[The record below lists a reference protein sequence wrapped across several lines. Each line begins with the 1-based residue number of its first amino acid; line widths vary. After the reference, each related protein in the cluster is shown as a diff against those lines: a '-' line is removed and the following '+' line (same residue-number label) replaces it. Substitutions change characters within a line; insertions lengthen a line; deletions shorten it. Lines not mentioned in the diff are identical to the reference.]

1 MVAYHRCWLKWIHFC
16 FCLLGNRTGTSNNI
30 WKPRAILFMK
40 SLTLMNHNQTCLFE
54 FMPVFHTQK
63 KKLSNCRLHL
73 NLALI
78 QCTMVEKA
86 DYLVNSF
93 FPSRLIMSK
102 LMFQLASRKETLKL
116 KQLSRFFFFFKLAW
130 SGWSGPALSTYE
142 GCSKWIAYFC
152 LETSNFKLA
161 QKYSFHAL
169 EVLPVAR
176 NAKFQPMY
184 PLLEGVTVRWFGH
197 SNKVLMNGRSKCLS
211 GLVFP
216 PSKECFQFR
225 KQKEITWGK
234 VWGIRGVRQNSY
246 FFLLQKRCN
255 YCGGMSW
262 GIVM

>member
-1 MVAYHRCWLKWIHFC
+1 M
-16 FCLLGNRTGTSNNI
+16 
-30 WKPRAILFMK
+30 
-40 SLTLMNHNQTCLFE
+40 
-54 FMPVFHTQK
+54 
-63 KKLSNCRLHL
+63 LSYVLR
-73 NLALI
+73 
-78 QCTMVEKA
+78 V
-86 DYLVNSF
+86 
-93 FPSRLIMSK
+93 
-102 LMFQLASRKETLKL
+102 SRKAFLVLENKI
-116 KQLSRFFFFFKLAW
+116 LSVFTIY
-130 SGWSGPALSTYE
+130 GHHYEHTPIQIYE
-142 GCSKWIAYFC
+142 GCSKWIAYFY

-246 FFLLQKRCN
+246 FFFLQKRRN
-255 YCGGMSW
+255 YCEGMSW

>member
-1 MVAYHRCWLKWIHFC
+1 M
-16 FCLLGNRTGTSNNI
+16 
-30 WKPRAILFMK
+30 AILVPRHSILVLLFLMK
-40 SLTLMNHNQTCLFE
+40 WATAWQNQENDAVLSVILSILAFWALPSLHALRGFERCL
-54 FMPVFHTQK
+54 
-63 KKLSNCRLHL
+63 
-73 NLALI
+73 
-78 QCTMVEKA
+78 
-86 DYLVNSF
+86 
-93 FPSRLIMSK
+93 
-102 LMFQLASRKETLKL
+102 
-116 KQLSRFFFFFKLAW
+116 
-130 SGWSGPALSTYE
+130 
-142 GCSKWIAYFC
+142 KWIAYFY

-197 SNKVLMNGRSKCLS
+197 SNKVLMNGRSKCLP

-225 KQKEITWGK
+225 KQKETTWGK
-234 VWGIRGVRQNSY
+234 VWGIQRVRQNSY
-246 FFLLQKRCN
+246 FFFLQKRRN

>member
-1 MVAYHRCWLKWIHFC
+1 MHNSRQCASKVGELVYHMQSLTFHCDGRLLVRLSRCWLI
-16 FCLLGNRTGTSNNI
+16 
-30 WKPRAILFMK
+30 
-40 SLTLMNHNQTCLFE
+40 
-54 FMPVFHTQK
+54 
-63 KKLSNCRLHL
+63 
-73 NLALI
+73 
-78 QCTMVEKA
+78 
-86 DYLVNSF
+86 
-93 FPSRLIMSK
+93 
-102 LMFQLASRKETLKL
+102 
-116 KQLSRFFFFFKLAW
+116 
-130 SGWSGPALSTYE
+130 YE
-142 GCSKWIAYFC
+142 GCSKWIAYFY

-169 EVLPVAR
+169 ELLPVAR

-234 VWGIRGVRQNSY
+234 VWGIRGVMQNSY
-246 FFLLQKRCN
+246 FFFLQKCRN

>member
-1 MVAYHRCWLKWIHFC
+1 MQFCRNCCAPAYLFCNVNVMFWLLPCRWSYIADVTYDCSFD
-16 FCLLGNRTGTSNNI
+16 SN
-30 WKPRAILFMK
+30 
-40 SLTLMNHNQTCLFE
+40 
-54 FMPVFHTQK
+54 
-63 KKLSNCRLHL
+63 
-73 NLALI
+73 
-78 QCTMVEKA
+78 
-86 DYLVNSF
+86 
-93 FPSRLIMSK
+93 
-102 LMFQLASRKETLKL
+102 
-116 KQLSRFFFFFKLAW
+116 
-130 SGWSGPALSTYE
+130 YE
-142 GCSKWIAYFC
+142 GCSKWIAYFY

-176 NAKFQPMY
+176 HAKFQPMY

-246 FFLLQKRCN
+246 FFFLQKRRN